1 MKKADGSYEGV
12 AWNIGQAE
20 REDAEL
26 TLALPVNGKCVLT
39 TETVDEIT
47 CNPLKAW
54 HDMGEPASLTDTQL
68 RFLRQAGQPLC
79 ETKQA
84 EDGKFTLALRENA
97 VVRFTVQPVN
107 GESDFGYEYDW
118 YIKNR

>member
-1 MKKADGSYEGV
+1 M
-12 AWNIGQAE
+12 
-20 REDAEL
+20 
-26 TLALPVNGKCVLT
+26 NGKCVLT